1 MYNFNPYAQM
11 QQQQQSFQDQYDQ
24 KLSDLAQ
31 KENNFMQGKNEY
43 GIVRPEFQGMTG
55 PDGKLLS
62 DYTITNP
69 LDMRYMDKMRQE
81 GLREAGTDSQ
91 WRQLQQQNINRQAA
105 GVNANMA
112 RQQEAALDQQ
122 AMRGGV
128 SGGAAERMAANS
140 VGQALKAQ
148 QNVYGMGL
156 QADMADESNRLSA
169 LSNLGNAEQQ
179 LAQQNIGIQQQN
191 INTLGMNRE
200 QQNQF
205 AMNKYKED
213 MGVEAAKRTAA
224 AAPKAK
230 SGKK

>member
-1 MYNFNPYAQM
+1 MSYNPYAFI
-11 QQQQQSFQDQYDQ
+11 QQQEQAQYN
-24 KLSDLAQ
+24 KDLAELNRRE
-31 KENNFMQGKNEY
+31 KNFNEGRNDY
-43 GIVRPEFQGMTG
+43 GFIRPEYQGMTG

-62 DYTITNP
+62 EYTITNP
-69 LDMRYMDKMRQE
+69 LDTRYMDKMRQE

-91 WRQLQQQNINRQAA
+91 WRQLQQQDINRQAS

-112 RQQEAALDQQ
+112 RQQESALDQQ

-128 SGGAAERMAANS
+128 SGGTAERMAQNS

-156 QADMADESNRLSA
+156 QADMADEQNRLSS

-205 AMNKYKED
+205 EMNKYKED